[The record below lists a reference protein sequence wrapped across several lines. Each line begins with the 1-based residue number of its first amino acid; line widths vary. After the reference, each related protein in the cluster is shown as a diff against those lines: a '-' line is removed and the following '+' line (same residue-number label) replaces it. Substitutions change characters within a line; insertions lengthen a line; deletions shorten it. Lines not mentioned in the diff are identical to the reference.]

1 MIETFKILD
10 HIYDKDI
17 TEGLLHLSQNTTS
30 RGHSMKLSMQLSR
43 PDIRKNSFAV
53 RVVKPWNSLSNE
65 VVTAP
70 SVKAFEAKLDNFWK
84 DQPAKFNYK
93 EELRL

>member
-1 MIETFKILD
+1 MARFIVAHGI
-10 HIYDKDI
+10 
-17 TEGLLHLSQNTTS
+17 
-30 RGHSMKLSMQLSR
+30 
-43 PDIRKNSFAV
+43 
-53 RVVKPWNSLSNE
+53 VVTVFFKPWNSLSNE

-84 DQPAKFNYK
+84 DKPVKFNYK

>member
-1 MIETFKILD
+1 MMMMTMMMYSTMELIE
-10 HIYDKDI
+10 
-17 TEGLLHLSQNTTS
+17 LLN
-30 RGHSMKLSMQLSR
+30 
-43 PDIRKNSFAV
+43 N
-53 RVVKPWNSLSNE
+53 RVVKPWNSLLNE

-84 DQPAKFNYK
+84 DQPVKFNYK